1 MRTTSNFVVVDV
13 QIYIQHLHNT
23 QPDHARGSSCSG
35 CCSNLIVVVV
45 VVVILLLLL
54 LLLLSRS
61 TSSMCKKQLD
71 RAIKLVLY

>member
-54 LLLLSRS
+54 LLLSRS